1 MNFYSYR
8 RKLSFYFFIGL
19 VSLSTLGLAA
29 DESPVIPQK
38 LTLPE
43 AIEFGLQ
50 HNPDY
55 KIAEQGIAVAQAQ
68 YLQARSA
75 IYPQLN
81 LTLESKHTENSSS
94 GNDSFSTLDAKQALY
109 TFGKLGYAQEYARYT
124 LKAQEMAL
132 EQTKQSIIYQI
143 KLAFYSVLLQSE
155 LMAVDREAVQ
165 SAEDHYKTAQL
176 LYEKGV
182 NTLFD
187 ATRAKANLANTRSS
201 LIAAENDLVKEQQN
215 LNQLLNLPPNTKIEL
230 IGKLEYHEYQP
241 KVGQLLEIANRFR
254 PDLKSQMLVYQQS
267 ETRLKLRNA
276 QYLPNL
282 YLGAEYTLED
292 KTGSDNDHSWS
303 ANVNL
308 TMPIFDGYNIA
319 NQVKEAKAD
328 VLQTK
333 LSYEK
338 LQLAVQT
345 QVEQAILE
353 IKKQQELINA
363 AKEAVE
369 VSQLALTMAQAS
381 FKNGLSTSLDVADAE
396 LALTTAKT
404 NLAQAIYF
412 YLSGLA
418 ALENAIGTTQLP

>member
-1 MNFYSYR
+1 MNLDSYR

-19 VSLSTLGLAA
+19 IAVSSLSLAA
-29 DESPVIPQK
+29 SDQSVSPQK

-43 AIEFGLQ
+43 AIAFGLQ

-55 KIAEQGIAVAQAQ
+55 KIAEQAVAVAQAQ

-124 LKAQEMAL
+124 LRSQEMAL
-132 EQTKQSIIYQI
+132 EQTKQLIIYQI
-143 KLAFYSVLLQSE
+143 KTAFYSVLLQSE
-155 LMAVDREAVQ
+155 LTTVNQEAVQ

-215 LNQLLNLPPNTKIEL
+215 LNQLLNLPPNTRIEL

-241 KVGQLLEIANRFR
+241 KVDQLLELAKLSR
-254 PDLKSQMLVYQQS
+254 PDLKSQMLLYQQS
-267 ETRLKLRNA
+267 ETKLKLRSA
-276 QYLPNL
+276 QHLPNL
-282 YLGAEYTLED
+282 YFGADYTLD
-292 KTGSDNDHSWS
+292 HADDSDTDHSWS
-303 ANVNL
+303 ANINL

-328 VLQTK
+328 VLQSK
-333 LSYEK
+333 LSYDK

-363 AKEAVE
+363 AKEAVA

-396 LALTTAKT
+396 LVLTTAKT
-404 NLAQAIYF
+404 NLAQAIYS

>member
-1 MNFYSYR
+1 MNLDFYR
-8 RKLSFYFFIGL
+8 RNRSFYFFIGL
-19 VSLSTLGLAA
+19 IFLFSFSLAA
-29 DESPVIPQK
+29 DEQQAIPQK

-55 KIAEQGIAVAQAQ
+55 KIAEQAVAVAQAQ

-94 GNDSFSTLDAKQALY
+94 GNDSFSTLNAQQALY
-109 TFGKLGYAQEYARYT
+109 TFGKLGYAQEYTRYT
-124 LKAQEMAL
+124 LQSQEMVL

-143 KLAFYSVLLQSE
+143 TVAFYNVLLQSE
-155 LMAVDREAVQ
+155 LITVNREAVQ
-165 SAEDHYKTAQL
+165 SAEDHFKTAQL

-201 LIAAENDLVKEQQN
+201 LITAENDFRKAQQN
-215 LNQLLNLPPNTKIEL
+215 LNQLLNLSANTKIEL
-230 IGKLEYHEYQP
+230 VGKLEYREYLP
-241 KVGQLLEIANRFR
+241 KSEQLLELAKRSR
-254 PDLKSQMLVYQQS
+254 PDLKNQMLVYQQS

-282 YLGAEYTLED
+282 YLGADYTLED
-292 KTGSDNDHSWS
+292 KTGSDNANSWS

-308 TMPIFDGYNIA
+308 TMPIFDGYNIS
-319 NQVKEAKAD
+319 NQIKEAKANM
-328 VLQTK
+328 LQSK
-333 LSYEK
+333 LGYEK
-338 LQLAVQT
+338 LQLAVET

-353 IKKQQELINA
+353 IQKQQELINA
-363 AKEAVE
+363 AREAVE

-381 FKNGLSTSLDVADAE
+381 YKNGLSTSLDVADAE

-404 NLAQAIYF
+404 NLVQAIYS

-418 ALENAIGTTQLP
+418 ALSDAIGTTQLP